1 MNQKAPTLRV
11 DPFEGRALIG
21 FSRRDITPPFGI
33 YGRMWGASSHDK
45 SEGSHKA
52 LYVTAM
58 AFASSTSDKPALL
71 AGVDAASL
79 GDLAGR
85 EGLEIRTATL
95 AALNIPSSHL
105 MLACSHTHASPWA
118 ARSRSH
124 MPGGELIEPY
134 IKALTSAVIA
144 ACQEA
149 IHRMDESIIT
159 FAKGSC
165 SLASNRDMIDPH
177 NPTRYLT
184 GFNPQVEADDT
195 VMVGRVVRSSD
206 QKIIGTLVNYACHP
220 TTLGWDNKLIS
231 PDYVG
236 AMRDIVEQAT
246 DGAPT
251 LFLQGASGEL
261 GPAHQYVGDAQVAD
275 HHGKQLGYATLAAL
289 AGMNAA
295 GKRME
300 FVKAVESGAPLG
312 FWEPV
317 SYSVS
322 TEVAVASEETSLP
335 TKPWPTNAELDAA
348 IAQEQDSFARERLF
362 RKNSIAALMSSGS
375 GISLT
380 SFGWRIGNILFAG
393 AQCEVY
399 SYWQKALREKYSE
412 YGVVAI
418 TCVDYE
424 AIGYVVPDELHDLNL
439 YQAWQPP
446 FGKGVMQALLAG
458 SERVLNK
465 VLGRG

>member
-1 MNQKAPTLRV
+1 MEQKAPTLSV
-11 DPFEGRALIG
+11 DPFEGRAHIG
-21 FSRRDITPPFGI
+21 FSRREITPPFGI

-58 AFASSTSDKPALL
+58 AFASSPHEKPALL
-71 AGVDAASL
+71 VGVDAASL

-85 EGLEIRTATL
+85 EGLEIRNATL
-95 AALNIPSSHL
+95 AALEIPPSHL

-134 IKALTSAVIA
+134 LALVTSAIID

-149 IHRMDESIIT
+149 VHRMEESIIT

-165 SLASNRDMIDPH
+165 SLASNRDMVDPH
-177 NPTRYLT
+177 NPSRYLT
-184 GFNPQVEADDT
+184 GFNPQITADDT
-195 VMVGRVVRSSD
+195 VMVGRVARSSD
-206 QKIIGTLVNYACHP
+206 RKIIGTIVNYACHP

-236 AMRDIVEQAT
+236 SMRETVESAT
-246 DGAPT
+246 GGAPT

-261 GPAHQYVGDAQVAD
+261 GPAHQYVGESGVAD
-275 HHGKQLGYATLAAL
+275 HHGKQLGYAALAAL
-289 AGMNAA
+289 AGMNEP

-300 FVKAVESGAPLG
+300 FIRAVESGAPLG

-317 SYSVS
+317 SYPVS
-322 TEVAVASEETSLP
+322 TEVAIAAEETSLP
-335 TKPWPTNAELDAA
+335 TKPWPTSDELDIA
-348 IAQEQDSFARERLF
+348 IAQESDSFARERLF
-362 RKNSIAALMSSGS
+362 RKKTIAALMSAGS

-380 SFGWRIGNILFAG
+380 SFGWRIGNVLFVG

-399 SYWQKALREKYSE
+399 SYWQRALREKYPE
-412 YGVVAI
+412 HGVVAI

-458 SERVLNK
+458 SERVLNR

>member
-1 MNQKAPTLRV
+1 MEPTLRV

-21 FSRRDITPPFGI
+21 FARRDITPPFGI
-33 YGRMWGASSHDK
+33 YGRMWGASNHDK
-45 SEGSHKA
+45 SEGTHRA

-58 AFASSTSDKPALL
+58 AIQTSGEKTPALL
-71 AGVDAASL
+71 VGVDAASL

-85 EGLEIRTATL
+85 EGLQIREATL
-95 AALNIPSSHL
+95 AALGIPDSHL

-118 ARSRSH
+118 ARSRAH
-124 MPGGELIEPY
+124 MPGGELIEGY
-134 IKALTSAVIA
+134 LNQVTSAVIN

-149 IHRMDESIIT
+149 IRSMEDSIIT
-159 FAKGSC
+159 CAKGSC
-165 SLASNRDMIDPH
+165 SLAANRDMIDPH
-177 NPTRYLT
+177 NPDRYLT
-184 GFNPQVEADDT
+184 GYNPEVPADDT
-195 VMVGRVVRSSD
+195 VMVGRVVRSRD

-236 AMRDIVEQAT
+236 SMREVVENAT
-246 DGAPT
+246 GSAPT

-261 GPAHQYVGDAQVAD
+261 GPAHQYVGEIDIAD
-275 HHGKQLGYATLAAL
+275 HHGRQLGFAALAAL
-289 AGMNAA
+289 AGMNKP
-295 GKRME
+295 GSRLE
-300 FVKAVESGAPLG
+300 FIKAVESGAPLG
-312 FWEPV
+312 YWEPV
-317 SYSVS
+317 PYQVS
-322 TEVAVASEETSLP
+322 TELSVTSEKTNLP
-335 TKPWPTNAELDAA
+335 TKPWPTLSELDAA
-348 IAQEQDSFARERLF
+348 IATETDSFARERLF
-362 RKNSIAALMSSGS
+362 RKKSISALMSTGS

-380 SFGWRIGNILFAG
+380 SYGWRIGNILVVG

-399 SYWQKALREKYSE
+399 SYWQKTIRSKYPD

-446 FGKGVMQALLAG
+446 FGKGVMQALIAG
-458 SERVLNK
+458 SESVLNK
-465 VLGRG
+465 ALGRG